1 MHRELAASPYGPV
14 ETLRPPRSPTPIA
27 RLYAVPW
34 LAAFVTVAAA
44 LYLGGRRA
52 DALAGWALAASF
64 LFFGLP
70 HGSGDWWVLKLAAGE
85 RWRGWTR
92 VGLLGGYV
100 LAALLTLGVW
110 RWEPAVALVGFLAL
124 TVWHFGSADASVL
137 LPGRRPLRDGAWW
150 LFALG
155 RGLLMICT
163 PLAFRPAESAGLLQP
178 FAALSY
184 APGQIVAVVL
194 SAAPYLVWTGAAL
207 QTVGLRIEAHRQPIG
222 KRDRGLTANFL
233 ETAVLLALFRLAP
246 PLLAFTCYFVAFH
259 AWRHVLRIE
268 GLLHPG
274 VPMPLGRALG
284 DFHRRT
290 LPLTLLCLLGLG
302 LIFVEWPQRA
312 VDTSGWR
319 TAYFVLLSALTVPHA
334 LVVGGLDAAWIVR
347 ANRLPKNTN

>member
-1 MHRELAASPYGPV
+1 MNTDPV
-14 ETLRPPRSPTPIA
+14 TRW
-27 RLYAVPW
+27 YAVPW

-44 LYLGGRRA
+44 LFLGVRRA

-70 HGSGDWWVLKLAAGE
+70 HGAGDWWVLKLAAGE
-85 RWRGWTR
+85 RWRDWTR
-92 VGLLGGYV
+92 VFFLGGYV

-110 RWEPAVALVGFLAL
+110 RWQPGMALVGFLTL

-137 LPGRRPLRDGAWW
+137 LPGRPPLRDVAWW
-150 LFALG
+150 LFAVG
-155 RGLLMICT
+155 RGLLVICT

-178 FAALSY
+178 FAALSG
-184 APGQIVAVVL
+184 APGQVVAGL
-194 SAAPYLVWTGAAL
+194 LYAAPYLVWTGAAL
-207 QTVGLRIEAHRQPIG
+207 QTVGLRVEAHRQPLG

-274 VPMPLGRALG
+274 GQIPLGCALW

-290 LPLTLLCLLGLG
+290 LPLTLLSLLGLG
-302 LIFVEWPQRA
+302 LIFVEWPQLA
-312 VDTSGWR
+312 VDTVGWR

-334 LVVGGLDAAWIVR
+334 LVVGGLDAAWAARV
-347 ANRLPKNTN
+347 NRTPGIH